1 MSGEND
7 GENGEKNGK
16 VEGQQPGESQ
26 KERVDREL
34 IELLNEL
41 RVALPGIQ
49 VLFAFL
55 LTVPFSQRFAQ
66 VTALQRTTFF
76 FAFCMTAISS
86 VLLIAPTIIHRLEF
100 RTGDKEEILQVSN
113 RLAIVGTL
121 FLAAAIT
128 AVIFLLSDILYNGA
142 LPIVTT
148 VVIGGLLVAVW
159 YALPL
164 RRKASGTD

>member
-1 MSGEND
+1 MSDELDDDNNHSGE
-7 GENGEKNGK
+7 G
-16 VEGQQPGESQ
+16 QPGESD
-26 KERVDREL
+26 KERIDREL

-66 VTALQRTTFF
+66 VTTTQRTTFF

-86 VLLIAPTIIHRLEF
+86 ILLIAPTVIHRLEF
-100 RTGDKEEILQVSN
+100 RAGDKEQILMVSN
-113 RLAIVGTL
+113 RLAIAGTI
-121 FLAAAIT
+121 FLAAAVT
-128 AVIFLLSDILYNGA
+128 AVVYLISDVLYDGA
-142 LPIVTT
+142 LPLIVPI
-148 VVIGGLLVAVW
+148 VVGVLILAVW

-164 RRKASGTD
+164 RRQSSNS

>member
-1 MSGEND
+1 MSDEQDEDNNRSD
-7 GENGEKNGK
+7 
-16 VEGQQPGESQ
+16 EGQPGESD
-26 KERVDREL
+26 KERIDREL

-66 VTALQRTTFF
+66 VTTTQRTTFF

-86 VLLIAPTIIHRLEF
+86 ILLIAPTVIHRLEF
-100 RTGDKEEILQVSN
+100 RTGDKEQILMVSN
-113 RLAIVGTL
+113 RLAIAGTI
-121 FLAAAIT
+121 FLAAAVT
-128 AVIFLLSDILYNGA
+128 AVVYLISDVLYDGA
-142 LPIVTT
+142 LPLIVPI
-148 VVIGGLLVAVW
+148 VVGVLILGVW

-164 RRKASGTD
+164 RRQSSNS